1 MAINIK
7 IGANA
12 SDAIREAKRT
22 GDAIDSIG
30 DTLDDL
36 ARDSARSSRE
46 AARSLDDIPDA
57 VRDAAS
63 DVDRQS
69 RKLGTDLA
77 DGVDHGTEQAEDSVK
92 ALEKTF
98 KQSVRDMARTDGK
111 GGIGTNLSDDV
122 RKGTHEAGES
132 VSTFKD
138 EAKANLSEV
147 SSSFTGDMQSVVD
160 LVQGTLGGV
169 VADLGPIGLAAGAL
183 AAVGVGLIGAA
194 IQSAGEDE
202 EVFRQ
207 RVSDLA
213 TDLIETGRTGS
224 ASLAHIGD
232 ALKDMATTTDDGSTS
247 LKDLRAAAERSG
259 ESYKDLAQAAAGHT
273 DAIAKQIKRA
283 EEQKTAWQQS
293 GQAILEADDALGSSS
308 NNRTKA
314 LDDYIAY
321 LRQAQ
326 KASKDA
332 ATEQKNFAE
341 AGGPALQQAAEATQN
356 YADGVQDAYAQ
367 AGSSIED
374 YVKDGKF
381 NLQAYTDNAKT
392 QFEAIQSYQSN
403 MVTLSQTL
411 SSQALQYV
419 ESLGPDAAPAIAAFV
434 KAPLAQQKATADVWD
449 KLGSTSGTSY
459 NNSLQGQLNASPA
472 SKTVNV
478 TADLSAFNADMA
490 YATRLREAHIRVYT
504 DNMGGTRQGMGVP

>member
-1 MAINIK
+1 MAISIK

-12 SDAIREAKRT
+12 SDAVRAAKQT
-22 GDAIDSIG
+22 GDAIEAIG
-30 DTLDDL
+30 DVLDDL
-36 ARDSARSSRE
+36 ARDSARSSRD
-46 AARSLDDIPDA
+46 AARSFDDIPDA
-57 VRDAAS
+57 VRDASS
-63 DVDRQS
+63 DVDRES
-69 RKLGTDLA
+69 RKLGDGLA
-77 DGVDHGTEQAEDSVK
+77 DGVDRGTEQAEDSVQ

-111 GGIGTNLSDDV
+111 GGIGANLAQDTK
-122 RKGTHEAGES
+122 RGTREAGEA
-132 VSTFKD
+132 VGTFKD

-169 VADLGPIGLAAGAL
+169 VSDLGPIGLAAGAA

-213 TDLIETGRTGS
+213 DDLIETGRTGS

-247 LKDLRAAAERSG
+247 LKDLRQAAERSG

-273 DAIAKQIKRA
+273 DAIDKQIKRA
-283 EEQKTAWQQS
+283 VEQKNAWQQS
-293 GQAILEADDALGSSS
+293 GQAILEADDAIGSSS

-321 LRQAQ
+321 LRDAQ

-367 AGSSIED
+367 AGSAIDD
-374 YVKDGKF
+374 YVKDGAF
-381 NLQAYTDNAKT
+381 NLQAYTDNAQK
-392 QFEAIQSYQSN
+392 QFDAIQSYQSN
-403 MVTLSQTL
+403 MVTLSQRL

-434 KAPLAQQKATADVWD
+434 KAPLDQQNATAAVWD
-449 KLGSTSGTSY
+449 ALGSTSGTSY
-459 NNSLQGQLNASPA
+459 NNSLQDQLNAKPA
-472 SKTVNV
+472 SKSVSV
-478 TADLSAFNADMA
+478 TADLSSFNAYMA
-490 YATRLREAHIRVYT
+490 EATRQREVHIKVYE
-504 DNMGGTRQGMGVP
+504 DNMGGRRQGMGVP